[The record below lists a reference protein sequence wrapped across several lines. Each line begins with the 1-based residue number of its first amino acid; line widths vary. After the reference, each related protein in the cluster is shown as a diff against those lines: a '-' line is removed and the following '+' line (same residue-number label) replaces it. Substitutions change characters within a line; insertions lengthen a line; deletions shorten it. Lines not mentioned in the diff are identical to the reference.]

1 MTPTRT
7 IVAVALALLAAT
19 ACQKSDSGGTS
30 GSGSGSGPGSAGS
43 GSGSGVAAAPAI
55 DLDSKDILARPA
67 GTGEVWVKHVLIAWK
82 DLAKVL
88 GKRIDKRALD
98 RSNADAAK
106 LATEVLGKLKAD
118 PKQID
123 ALMDQYSEDPGR
135 ATGDPYPVKA
145 DTKFVEEF
153 KKLALRLNENEAGIV
168 KSQFGYHVMLRVP
181 TPPPDPLESAD
192 ILKRTPET
200 GGVWIQYI
208 LIGWKGHAPD
218 PKASRT
224 KADADKLAKETLD
237 KANAK
242 EDFAKLMKDTSD
254 DPRAKDAQMPHQV
267 MPRKGEPPDRESSPQ
282 VAIEMLSLRLKL
294 DEAGLVKTKVGWV
307 LLKRVGEPPPDP
319 LTSVDILKR
328 TPETKKAKV
337 EHILV
342 GWKDAHTED
351 PRGLQRSRADLEK
364 LVKDTLA
371 RLKKGDKFEAV
382 MKEVSEDA
390 FSAKEGKPYDVEP
403 NGGMQPPFEN
413 MSLRL
418 KVNEVGVVKTDFG
431 IHIIKRLE

>member
-1 MTPTRT
+1 
-7 IVAVALALLAAT
+7 
-19 ACQKSDSGGTS
+19 
-30 GSGSGSGPGSAGS
+30 GSAPGSAGS
-43 GSGSGVAAAPAI
+43 GSGVAIPAAPAI

-67 GTGEVWVKHVLIAWK
+67 GTGEVFVKHVLIAWK
-82 DLAKVL
+82 DLAKTL

-145 DTKFVEEF
+145 DTHFVEEF

-181 TPPPDPLESAD
+181 PPPPDPLESAD

-200 GGVWIQYI
+200 GGVWVQYI
-208 LIGWKGHAPD
+208 LIGWKGHSPD
-218 PKASRT
+218 PKAARA
-224 KADADKLAKETLD
+224 KADADKIAKETLD

-242 EDFAKLMKDTSD
+242 EDFAKLMKDSSD
-254 DPRAKDAQMPHQV
+254 DPRAKDSQTPHEV
-267 MPRKGEPPDRESSPQ
+267 TPRPKNDDPIESL
-282 VAIEMLSLRLKL
+282 ALRLKL
-294 DEAGLVKTKVGWV
+294 DEAGLVKTKVGWL
-307 LLKRVGEPPPDP
+307 LLKRVGAPPPDP

-328 TPETKKAKV
+328 TPETKKSKV
-337 EHILV
+337 EHILL
-342 GWKDAHTED
+342 GWKDAHTDD
-351 PRGLQRSRADLEK
+351 PRGLNRSRADLEK

-382 MKEVSEDA
+382 MKDVSEDS

-418 KVNEVGVVKTDFG
+418 KVNEIGVVKTDFG